1 MLLIIDLYFY
11 IHRITHRQGWK
22 LFRLEDYIQTRYKL
36 KLHIIACYIKTSTN
50 QFGNQH
56 MLDGIANSVILRVL
70 SNHYPTVCG
79 RILWIILIVG
89 QRLPSLPSLSHSGRF
104 CEASTQSVSMWP
116 ICLVLK
122 LQKFCQVFADTYNE
136 TFICK
141 ISLFVNS
148 PKHINFKVTVNL
160 V

>member
-1 MLLIIDLYFY
+1 MLLTTVLYFY
-11 IHRITHRQGWK
+11 IQRILHRQGWK
-22 LFRLEDYIQTRYKL
+22 LFRLEAYIQTRYKL
-36 KLHIIACYIKTSTN
+36 KLHIIALYIKTSTN

-56 MLDGIANSVILRVL
+56 MLDGIANSGILWVL
-70 SNHYPTVCG
+70 SNHYPKVCG
-79 RILWIILIVG
+79 RILRIILIVG

-104 CEASTQSVSMWP
+104 CEVSTQSVSMWP

-122 LQKFCQVFADTYNE
+122 LQKFRQVFANIYNE

-148 PKHINFKVTVNL
+148 PKHRNFKVTVKL

>member
-1 MLLIIDLYFY
+1 M
-11 IHRITHRQGWK
+11 
-22 LFRLEDYIQTRYKL
+22 
-36 KLHIIACYIKTSTN
+36 HIIACYIKSSTN
-50 QFGNQH
+50 QYGNRH
-56 MLDGIANSVILRVL
+56 MLDGIANSGIVRVL
-70 SNHYPTVCG
+70 SNHYPRVCG

-122 LQKFCQVFADTYNE
+122 LQKFSQVFADSYNE

-148 PKHINFKVTVNL
+148 PKHRNFKVTVKL
-160 V
+160 VWKQGNDLFKDLFDRSHVLLSLLRNKGRVIVCGNSY